1 MHQIFDI
8 YQLTLITW
16 CFYQIIMIFKLL
28 FKTNVLYGDFSMKK
42 VSEKITA
49 TVSGVLLIS
58 TVIVSVPLVGIL
70 LSTGTLMTSANTVLF
85 G

>member
-1 MHQIFDI
+1 
-8 YQLTLITW
+8 
-16 CFYQIIMIFKLL
+16 
-28 FKTNVLYGDFSMKK
+28 MKK